1 MTLKIMCTY
10 AHYVTPGSRCKMAS
24 SISVDEAD
32 ASPERPTTIQPYQL
46 VPVRQDF
53 ERVPEHSG
61 SSRIARIGNTDW

>member
-1 MTLKIMCTY
+1 
-10 AHYVTPGSRCKMAS
+10 MAS

-32 ASPERPTTIQPYQL
+32 ALPERPTTIQPYQL

>member
-32 ASPERPTTIQPYQL
+32 ALPERPTTIQLYQL
-46 VPVRQDF
+46 VSVRPDF
-53 ERVPEHSG
+53 ERVPEHRG
-61 SSRIARIGNTDW
+61 SSRIARTGNTDC